1 MFLHRRGGGS
11 AFRGVCPPPLLDT
24 MGYNQR
30 AGGTHPTGMHFCLT
44 LLQISVSLVVTF
56 YEIAKKN
63 KKLAILLQDVY
74 CFNNKNIPLLCV
86 SQIDD

>member
-1 MFLHRRGGGS
+1 
-11 AFRGVCPPPLLDT
+11 

-56 YEIAKKN
+56 YEVAKKQKACN
-63 KKLAILLQDVY
+63 ITTGRLLFQ
-74 CFNNKNIPLLCV
+74 
-86 SQIDD
+86 